1 MKPTPLS
8 EYDNSEIEIYPESDW
23 RFLKTSILIMLNQY
37 LNMYWYRKKIVRY
50 IDKLERELNTNN
62 FYK

>member
-8 EYDNSEIEIYPESDW
+8 EYDNSEIEIYPERDW
-23 RFLKTSILIMLNQY
+23 RFLILIMKQY

-50 IDKLERELNTNN
+50 IEKLERELKTNN